1 MRENPMND
9 PKNPDRVPAGT
20 PGSGENVCRNCA
32 GTGKVDAKTCPE
44 CNGTGKVVTPVG
56 GGG

>member
-1 MRENPMND
+1 MND

-20 PGSGENVCRNCA
+20 PGSDENVCRNCA
-32 GTGKVDAKTCPE
+32 GTGKVDGKTCPE